1 MLNCGNNTALDDLT
15 GKADE
20 IKAKLA
26 EGMAALGDLESKA
39 GEITSALNDF
49 AAEIPTFN
57 SLQADLNTALS
68 QATTDASAA
77 FATFR
82 EKWGDAIPEA
92 EIQEYLDTITSIASD
107 PASLL
112 TFDPCK
118 AFPNKELN
126 PSTGV
131 VEQKAKKG
139 TTPNTSVDFSEFLGT
154 PTGDASPTST
164 TYESKITPEM
174 TAWTQARRDN
184 MDNQSQYFETVYK
197 PYADKFAEMEQDP
210 DFISLDKK
218 IESSGKK
225 SSQLIKE
232 GRLTEGE
239 MKVRDKWNA
248 AVDEVDIIEARDAL
262 MSRQLIAYEFLITGE
277 MPQET
282 YDSEAKNPQGYLNGG
297 KDGAIPQADIDKFN
311 ELAANLDANVQ
322 GGKEW
327 KAYRDARA

>member
-1 MLNCGNNTALDDLT
+1 
-15 GKADE
+15 
-20 IKAKLA
+20 
-26 EGMAALGDLESKA
+26 
-39 GEITSALNDF
+39 
-49 AAEIPTFN
+49 
-57 SLQADLNTALS
+57 
-68 QATTDASAA
+68 
-77 FATFR
+77 
-82 EKWGDAIPEA
+82 
-92 EIQEYLDTITSIASD
+92 
-107 PASLL
+107 
-112 TFDPCK
+112 
-118 AFPNKELN
+118 
-126 PSTGV
+126 
-131 VEQKAKKG
+131 
-139 TTPNTSVDFSEFLGT
+139 
-154 PTGDASPTST
+154 
-164 TYESKITPEM
+164 M
-174 TAWTQARRDN
+174 TAWTQARQDN

-248 AVDEVDIIEARDAL
+248 AVDDVDIIEARDAL

-297 KDGAIPQADIDKFN
+297 KDGAIPQVDIDKFN